1 MIELKSGIYTKLK
14 SITDN
19 VYYQE
24 ASRDTQY
31 PYIVFEI
38 TGATRSDVRESS
50 ILNINIYDKKGNN
63 IEIIE
68 KLEEDIKRELH
79 YFDINTS
86 SIAASVRQTGSNNL
100 DSIED
105 QHRRRQV
112 EYQVY
117 YYTKALYEEV

>member
-38 TGATRSDVRESS
+38 SGATRNDLRESS

-68 KLEEDIKRELH
+68 KLEEDVKRELH
-79 YFDINTS
+79 YFDINTAVIS
-86 SIAASVRQTGSNNL
+86 ASLRQTGSNNL

-105 QHRRRQV
+105 QYRRRQV
-112 EYQVY
+112 EYQLY